1 MCIVEDGIRIEV
13 VWFDDDVINL
23 RVSGSNGRFAGSV
36 ELYASH
42 DSLRQLA
49 KAVRGFP
56 VSTTDVREFE
66 LGTFDE
72 TEAGGGTRM
81 QFLCTD
87 NVGHTAVKMNMRT
100 DSRMRQG
107 QTETAVFQIW
117 VEPAGIDAFVMQLDN
132 MQVALGSTVCLWR
145 VT

>member
-1 MCIVEDGIRIEV
+1 MEDGIRIEV
-13 VWFDDDVINL
+13 VWFDDDVIYL

-42 DSLRQLA
+42 DSLPQLA

-56 VSTTDVREFE
+56 VSITDIREFE

-72 TEAGGGTRM
+72 TYAGGGTRM

-87 NVGHTAVKMNMRT
+87 NVGHAAVKMNMRA
-100 DSRMRQG
+100 DPRKWQG
-107 QTETAVFQIW
+107 QTESAVFQIW
-117 VEPAGIDAFVMQLDN
+117 VEPAGIDDFVRQLDN
-132 MQVALGSTVCLWR
+132 MQVERGSAAYLQRAT
-145 VT
+145 